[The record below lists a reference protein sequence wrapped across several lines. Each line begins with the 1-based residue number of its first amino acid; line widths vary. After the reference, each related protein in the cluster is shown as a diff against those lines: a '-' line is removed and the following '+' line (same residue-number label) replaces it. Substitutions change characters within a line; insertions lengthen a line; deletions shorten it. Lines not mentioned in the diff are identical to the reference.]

1 MAPKVRQSTNE
12 TRRRRTLMTVCVV
25 LMMCVALPLVSTTTT
40 NTNNNTNTNHTDTHP
55 TRHSQQAYGDDPLV
69 VRSAE
74 VREGEERSTRGYL
87 ELAEEVVSKVMRKY
101 YSSSTFKKPADIMKP
116 KPTSTEDKTSH
127 DQFTKTKE
135 ATQIEDE
142 DSSGQF
148 DYNSRKKREND
159 PKLLHS
165 TGDPRRFEQDGGE
178 VMVFTTGDAD
188 YDMQAGTHHSSHG
201 YHTTTT
207 RKRGDEEV
215 TVSKEVL
222 LSEATHDEG
231 KIKRDDDDDD
241 KEKDR
246 DEGSTRDNGDEQ
258 GRKRDE
264 NSGAEVKERN
274 DDRVEERNNSA
285 RDEQQ
290 DDKAA
295 IRNEKD
301 DQETT
306 EMALT
311 RMRSRMVRQLE
322 LRGGELG
329 RKFTSLNFPSLEAAL
344 ISLAF
349 LTFAVFLIDLVQY
362 THSLLIHTLL
372 PSIYNTKHHLHHVTP
387 SCVPTKDLLT
397 GNTTGRSNNM
407 FSSRPRTPRGS
418 LTGDGDDDD
427 ETLTDLIV
435 LTLSSLDTVRYG
447 GDHPDCGKKLLCHL
461 NRSGWHSDGIIGTVS
476 NYFVSL
482 LLSLVSPG
490 SGFEANLEAAQYG
503 RESEG
508 CSDQYSGCP
517 SIMAEFIPKAT

>member
-1 MAPKVRQSTNE
+1 MAPRVRQSTNE
-12 TRRRRTLMTVCVV
+12 TRRRRTLLTVCVV
-25 LMMCVALPLVSTTTT
+25 LVMCVALPLVSTT
-40 NTNNNTNTNHTDTHP
+40 NTNTNHTDTHP
-55 TRHSQQAYGDDPLV
+55 TRHSQQAHGDDPLV

-74 VREGEERSTRGYL
+74 VMEGEERSTRGYL

-101 YSSSTFKKPADIMKP
+101 YSSSTLKKPADIMKP
-116 KPTSTEDKTSH
+116 KPTFTMDKISH
-127 DQFTKTKE
+127 DRFTKTKE
-135 ATQIEDE
+135 ATHTEDE

-148 DYNSRKKREND
+148 DYNSRRKRD
-159 PKLLHS
+159 SDLKLLHGA
-165 TGDPRRFEQDGGE
+165 GDPRRFEQDGGG
-178 VMVFTTGDAD
+178 VVVITTGDAT
-188 YDMQAGTHHSSHG
+188 YDMQGGTHHSSHG

-207 RKRGDEEV
+207 RKRGGEEV
-215 TVSKEVL
+215 RVSKEAL
-222 LSEATHDEG
+222 FLEATHDEG

-241 KEKDR
+241 REKAR

-274 DDRVEERNNSA
+274 DDRVEERNNRG
-285 RDEQQ
+285 RDEQ

-295 IRNEKD
+295 TRNEKD

-322 LRGGELG
+322 LRGSELA

-349 LTFAVFLIDLVQY
+349 LTFAVFLIDLVQ
-362 THSLLIHTLL
+362 
-372 PSIYNTKHHLHHVTP
+372 
-387 SCVPTKDLLT
+387 DLLS

-447 GDHPDCGKKLLCHL
+447 SDHPDCGKKLLCHL
-461 NRSGWHSDGIIGTVS
+461 NRSGWHSGGIIGTVS

-508 CSDQYSGCP
+508 CSDHYSGCP
-517 SIMAEFIPKAT
+517 SIMAAFIPKAP